1 MNRFLILQKIIELG
15 SFTKAAKVLGYT
27 QSSIS
32 QMVASLEDEL
42 SIKLLNRSRTGIT
55 LTLEGQELYPLIQQ
69 TIRQYQAV
77 QERAT
82 EIKGLKTG
90 IIRIGTISSITVH
103 WLPKLIKQF
112 KIKYPNVEFILY
124 QGDYNSIADWIKTN
138 TVDFGFT
145 TPPMAT
151 EFKTIP
157 IKQGEM
163 LAVLPKD
170 HPMAKQPD
178 KPLDLRTIKNDPLIL
193 LEEGQYSEP
202 LNAFAAANIK
212 PNIKYRIHD
221 DYAIMTMVEAGLG
234 VSILAELVLQRMPFN
249 IITRPLVPPIRR
261 EIAIAYKDKQRLPI
275 ASQYFI
281 QEISKNKH
289 TLF

>member
-1 MNRFLILQKIIELG
+1 MNHFLILQKVIELG
-15 SFTKAAKVLGYT
+15 SFTKAAEVLGYT

-32 QMVASLEDEL
+32 QMIASLEDEL
-42 SIKLLNRSRTGIT
+42 SIKLLNRSRSGVS
-55 LTLEGQELYPLIQQ
+55 LTLEGQKLYPLIQQ

-90 IIRIGTISSITVH
+90 VIRIGTISSITVH

-112 KIKYPNVEFILY
+112 KIKYPNVEFVLY
-124 QGDYNSIADWIKTN
+124 QGDYNSIAEWIRTN

-163 LAVLPKD
+163 LAVLPKN
-170 HPMAKQPD
+170 HPLAC
-178 KPLDLRTIKNDPLIL
+178 KPGVPLKLEALKNDPLIL
-193 LEEGQYSEP
+193 LEEGKYSEP
-202 LNAFAAANIK
+202 LNAFSTAGVK
-212 PNIKYRIHD
+212 PNVKYRIHD

-234 VSILAELVLQRMPFN
+234 ISILAKLVLQRMPFS
-249 IITRPLVPPIRR
+249 IVTRPLVPAIQR
-261 EIAIAYKDKQRLPI
+261 EIAVAYQDKQRLPI

-281 QEISKNKH
+281 QELLKNKGQ
-289 TLF
+289 LR